1 MATYT
6 IPDQALRSAPFALLV
21 EMPEQGRN
29 VRGNKATRYCVEL
42 RPTDGVIHYGET
54 GTVCRYK
61 TLNVSTGTYAVV
73 FFGLVY
79 HPPMGVPVDGGIR
92 WWGYRLESSFDG
104 VG

>member
-6 IPDQALRSAPFALLV
+6 IPDEALRSAPLALLV
-21 EMPEQGRN
+21 EMPEQGHH

-61 TLNVSTGTYAVV
+61 TLNVSTGTYGV
-73 FFGLVY
+73 FWVGL
-79 HPPMGVPVDGGIR
+79 PPSKGGTR
-92 WWGYRLESSFDG
+92 RWGYPLVG
-104 VG
+104 VSARIQF